1 MSPLINGEIMRAR
14 DCKIV
19 ATMGPA
25 SDAPER
31 LAMLIQAGV
40 DCFRL
45 NFSHGAREDHARRMA
60 AIRAAEEKAGTP
72 VGVFADLQGPKIRVG
87 MFENG
92 EIKLKFNDIVTIE
105 ASTEPGAHNL
115 IRLPHPEL
123 VNALEVGD
131 ILKLDDGKLQ
141 LTVTERGRTQLK
153 ARVDFGGVLPVRL
166 AAMTAAEV
174 ARVEVRHGNRML
186 ALGELFDV
194 AALGGA
200 DESSTELRLEGDLSR
215 FDAIGQGLDGGV
227 LRIDGAVGDR
237 LGLAMRGGE
246 IHVNG
251 AAGLLAGCEM
261 AGGLI
266 DIAGDVGDFAA
277 GALPGSMDGM
287 RGGTLIVRGNA
298 GARCGDRM
306 RRGTVVVHGDAGDF
320 LASRMVAGTIAVAGR
335 VGAHCGYGMRRGTLV
350 FAGPPPAVPPTFV
363 ATHQDIVVFWTLLR
377 RSLAYHG
384 GPFAALPPGAPRRLV
399 GDLAAGGKGEWLF

>member
-1 MSPLINGEIMRAR
+1 MRAR

>member
-1 MSPLINGEIMRAR
+1 MS
-14 DCKIV
+14 
-19 ATMGPA
+19 AT
-25 SDAPER
+25 
-31 LAMLIQAGV
+31 
-40 DCFRL
+40 
-45 NFSHGAREDHARRMA
+45 
-60 AIRAAEEKAGTP
+60 
-72 VGVFADLQGPKIRVG
+72 
-87 MFENG
+87 
-92 EIKLKFNDIVTIE
+92 
-105 ASTEPGAHNL
+105 
-115 IRLPHPEL
+115 
-123 VNALEVGD
+123 
-131 ILKLDDGKLQ
+131 
-141 LTVTERGRTQLK
+141 RGWCLRLK
-153 ARVDFGGVLPVRL
+153 AQPDFRVDFGGVLPARL
-166 AAMTAAEV
+166 AAMTADEV
-174 ARVEVRHGNRML
+174 ARVEVRHGNQML

-200 DESSTELRLEGDLSR
+200 DESSAELRLEGDLSR

-237 LGLAMRGGE
+237 LGLSMRRGE
-246 IHVNG
+246 IRVHG
-251 AAGLLAGCEM
+251 ATGQLAGCEM
-261 AGGLI
+261 TGGLI

-287 RGGTLIVRGNA
+287 RDGTLIVRGNA

-306 RRGTVVVHGDAGDF
+306 RRGTLVLHGDAGDF

-384 GPFAALPPGAPRRLV
+384 GRFAALPARAPSRLV
-399 GDLAAGGKGEWLF
+399 GDLAVDGKGEWLF